1 MTTHNIANIF
11 FATSDKQRLDQ
22 FSKKMED
29 ANYNILSSVSDSF
42 QNSIKDSHPD
52 LVIIDIIDDG
62 IKGFDQARSLKSDAT
77 LGNIPIVLMA
87 EEKSEDLYR
96 QAIEVKADDIIF
108 ECSEITEIITHIR
121 PLLRLSTMFSELEN
135 RAELIQE
142 LGIKAQTEIQPDNSS
157 PYKILLIAPQDGDRA
172 TLEAVLDGNCDV
184 ETCDDFFAAEDKL
197 THGIFDAAIC
207 SLSTENQETVL
218 GLSARIR
225 NNPRLFN
232 LPMILLCGTELE
244 DRMEAYR
251 RGVTR
256 LVQRPIN
263 QDSLKAKIIML
274 VKRQRLRW
282 NIRQAID
289 NSKKESITDQITRA
303 YTKEFFDKHLEDQ
316 LNNAKKWKKH
326 MAVIFFSIPNIS
338 EIEKQFGE
346 KSAEHLLQQ
355 TYQWIAGL
363 TRVEDLVARAG
374 DHEFAIALPDTPIE
388 EAQVVMHRI
397 AGILSYT
404 DFAVVDVFQPISVW
418 VESGLAALQA
428 DDTPEKLV
436 SRARHSID

>member
-1 MTTHNIANIF
+1 LSTHNIANIF
-11 FATSDKQRLDQ
+11 LVTTDQKRLNAFTEQ
-22 FSKKMED
+22 MEK
-29 ANYNILSSVSDSF
+29 ANYNILSGDPADLETQV
-42 QNSIKDSHPD
+42 KDSHPD
-52 LVIIDIIDDG
+52 LVIVDVSSQNTN
-62 IKGFDQARSLKSDAT
+62 GFDQVKTLKSNPT
-77 LGNIPIVLMA
+77 LKNIPVVVMA
-87 EEKSEDLYR
+87 AEKSEDLFKN
-96 QAIEVKADDIIF
+96 ALDVDADDIIF
-108 ECSEITEIITHIR
+108 EDNDVAEIITHTK
-121 PLLRLSTMFSELEN
+121 PLLRLSTMFTELEN
-135 RAELIQE
+135 RADLAGEM
-142 LGIKAQTEIQPDNSS
+142 GISTKTEIKPDHSS

-172 TLEAVLDGNCDV
+172 TLEAVLDGHCDI
-184 ETCDDFFAAEDKL
+184 ETCEDFFAAEDKL

-207 SLSTENQETVL
+207 SLTDENQETVL

-232 LPMILLCGTELE
+232 LPMILLCEKQL
-244 DRMEAYR
+244 DNPIEAYR

-263 QDSLKAKIIML
+263 QSSLKAKIVML
-274 VKRQRLRW
+274 VRRQRLRW

-289 NSKKESITDQITRA
+289 TTKQENNTDVVTRA
-303 YTKEFFDKHLEDQ
+303 YSREFFDKHLLEQ
-316 LNNAKKWKKH
+316 LNNAKKYKKH

-338 EIEKQFGE
+338 EIEKKFGE

-374 DHEFAIALPDTPIE
+374 EHEFAIALPDTPIE
-388 EAQVVMHRI
+388 EAQIVMHRI

-418 VESGLAALQA
+418 VESGLAALQS
-428 DDTPEKLV
+428 DDTTTTLIE
-436 SRARHSID
+436 RARHNID